1 MHPSLKIETEVDQV
15 DPETECLTA
24 FAGTM
29 ALVLYYNY
37 FFYHSTQQAETTGKT
52 STGSQRSPEFQPSR
66 RRVRLRVKRKM
77 TECWTAKW

>member
-1 MHPSLKIETEVDQV
+1 MHPSLKIGTEVDQV

-37 FFYHSTQQAETTGKT
+37 FFIILRNKPKQQAKH
-52 STGSQRSPEFQPSR
+52 PEAVNGPQNSNRAGGEFD
-66 RRVRLRVKRKM
+66 
-77 TECWTAKW
+77 